1 MSAKVLKKKQPSS
14 FYKYTSMATKMMA
27 IILVFTFSGKYSDQL
42 TDLDFPA
49 FTLIGALLGSF
60 LAIYSMIRD
69 LNKW

>member
-1 MSAKVLKKKQPSS
+1 
-14 FYKYTSMATKMMA
+14 MATKMMA

-69 LNKW
+69 LNK